1 MSAVKLLLITD
12 AATAIPVLAFR
23 LDELEDPAALLP
35 RAGYAPPQHY
45 LVLVQLD
52 PLRAEHD
59 PFAWADATMREAHL
73 LLEAGAYERLRPGEG
88 LDVREARE
96 RRAA

>member
-1 MSAVKLLLITD
+1 MSAMKLLLITD
-12 AATAIPVLAFR
+12 AATAVPVLAFR
-23 LDELEDPAALLP
+23 LDELEDPAELLQ
-35 RAGYAPPQHY
+35 RAGYRPPSDY
-45 LVLVQLD
+45 LVLVQLQ
-52 PLRAEHD
+52 PLRAERD
-59 PFAWADATMREAHL
+59 PFMWPDATMREAHL